1 MKIALALIGVLFF
14 SMTEATG
21 QTAPTNVWDPRF
33 DKIEISQRV
42 GTEIREIVAYDFKKY
57 WPAYPFTVR
66 INDGPI
72 VVFPKI
78 GPPPIAENDPTIQW
92 DRDWVGELYISNSA
106 NPEET
111 ELVAVF
117 NEQNQSQGITIPQS
131 MVSNRNTI
139 LIYIYSIR
147 ENQKVVF
154 DRFMFTLSGLT
165 EIDEQIGGEG
175 VPGDSGTVIIQ
186 IPCYVTTISSASNTF
201 TNAAGSFSFSV
212 NLSRE
217 NCTWNITTNVS
228 WITVSGELART
239 GNSTVSYSVAENT
252 TTDVRI
258 GSIVAGGQTHT
269 VIQRGRVADAPPPE
283 IPCVS
288 IVLEP
293 VREFPQ
299 NGGSSSYVVSLSRQD
314 CSWTISKNPE
324 ATWLSISGATSRIGN
339 STISYTVAPND
350 TTTVRTARITTSNS
364 THVVV
369 QQGKPIIEVVSET
382 PCYSTQISEPLSV
395 YSFQSG
401 TGSFNITS
409 SKNDCTWTITK
420 DAPWITI
427 QGATTR
433 SGSGTVTYS
442 VAQNNGTSVRT
453 GTIIAFNHRHS
464 VVQMPEERAPDP
476 EQPPSR
482 IDNLFA
488 NVISDSR
495 ILSSTQLLI
504 VDANSTDPILVE
516 EEPGIGTPPPQG
528 FGYIQAWGRNNLYQ
542 YGDGTRITFFSP
554 QISVPE
560 NVWSEISA
568 GVGYVAAI
576 DRDGVLH
583 TWGTNTFGQLGTG
596 DTRQRTTPTRI
607 ESSVRWKS
615 VSAGRGHTL
624 LLSENGRI
632 WSVGRNLYGQLG
644 NNTTRNSTEPIPV
657 ETDKSDWQ
665 YIFASADSSYAIDS
679 EGRLFAWG
687 YNNHGQLGNGN
698 RLNSRIPIHVATNLR
713 WRKVVSGESHVLGV
727 STNGTLHTWGRNNRG
742 QLGTGSISFTATMD
756 PVRIGEDSDWTD
768 VAAGFEYSMALR
780 DNGEIFS
787 FGINNYGQLGLG
799 DIVNRTSPTRVNLPV
814 VSRIFAG
821 YFHSFAIQMNG
832 DVYAWGRNEDG
843 QLGLGFNNPRRMES
857 PIRVSA
863 LQNDVLRMSLG
874 DFYSV
879 AIRGVEEEPE
889 SGEGGGGPQVPI
901 QLQSVILVPVGNSIS
916 ISWKGTTLAGRTVS
930 VLLRRGSE
938 TLVNRNY
945 SATESQTLSI
955 PITQTGIN
963 EYLIVVVLDGVNQS
977 ITTKFIVKSI

>member
-1 MKIALALIGVLFF
+1 MMKFALALIGVLFF
-14 SMTEATG
+14 SMADANA
-21 QTAPTNVWDPRF
+21 QTSPTNVWDPRF

-72 VVFPKI
+72 VIFPKI
-78 GPPPIAENDPTIQW
+78 GPPPIAETDPTIQW
-92 DRDWVGELYISNSA
+92 DRDWVGELYISNNENS
-106 NPEET
+106 EES

-154 DRFMFTLSGLT
+154 DRFMFSLSGLT

-175 VPGDSGTVIIQ
+175 VPGDPGTVIIQ
-186 IPCYVTTISSASNTF
+186 IPCYVTNISSPSNIF
-201 TNAAGSFSFSV
+201 TNAAGSFNFSV

-217 NCTWNITTNVS
+217 NCTWTISTNVS
-228 WITVSGELART
+228 WITVAGELSRT
-239 GNSTVSYSVAENT
+239 GNSTVAYSVAENT
-252 TTDVRI
+252 TTEVRT
-258 GSIVAGGQTHT
+258 GSVVVGGQTHT

-288 IVLEP
+288 IVLES

-299 NGGSSSYVVSLSRQD
+299 NGGSSSYTVSLSRQD
-314 CSWTISKNPE
+314 CTWSVSKNPE
-324 ATWLSISGATSRIGN
+324 ATWLTVSGSSSRTGN
-339 STISYTVAPND
+339 STISYTVAANE
-350 TTTVRTARITTSNS
+350 TTSVRTARITTSNS

-369 QQGKPIIEVVSET
+369 QQGKPIIEVVQET

-442 VAQNNGTSVRT
+442 VSQNTGTSVRT
-453 GTIIAFNHRHS
+453 GTIFAFNHRHS
-464 VVQMPEERAPDP
+464 VVQMPEEKSPEP
-476 EQPPSR
+476 EQQPSR
-482 IDNLFA
+482 IDSLIA

-495 ILSSTQLLI
+495 VLSSTQLLI
-504 VDANSTDPILVE
+504 VDPNSTDPILVE
-516 EEPGIGTPPPQG
+516 DELVTGNPAPQG

-554 QISVPE
+554 QISIPE
-560 NVWSEISA
+560 NIWSEISA
-568 GVGYVAAI
+568 GVGYAAAI

-583 TWGTNTFGQLGTG
+583 TWGSNTFGQLGTG
-596 DTRQRTTPTRI
+596 DTRQRTTPARI
-607 ESSVRWKS
+607 ESSVAWKS

-624 LLSENGRI
+624 LLSQDGRI
-632 WSVGRNLYGQLG
+632 WSIGRNLYGQLG
-644 NNTTRNSTEPIPV
+644 NNTTRNSSEPIPI
-657 ETDKSDWQ
+657 ESSKTDWQ

-687 YNNHGQLGNGN
+687 YNNHGQLGSGD

-713 WRKVVSGESHVLGV
+713 WKKVVSGESHVLGIT
-727 STNGTLHTWGRNNRG
+727 TNGMLYAWGRNNRG
-742 QLGTGSISFTATMD
+742 QLGTGNISFTATTD
-756 PVRIGEDSDWTD
+756 PVRIGEMSDWLD

-780 DNGEIFS
+780 ETGEVFS
-787 FGINNYGQLGLG
+787 FGVNNYGQLGVG
-799 DIVNRTSPTRVNLPV
+799 DIVNRTTPTKVNLPAV
-814 VSRIFAG
+814 ARIFAG
-821 YFHSFAIQMNG
+821 YFHSVAIQITG
-832 DVYAWGRNEDG
+832 DAYSWGRNEDG

-857 PIRVSA
+857 PIRVSS
-863 LQNDVLRMSLG
+863 LQNDVLRISLR
-874 DFYSV
+874 DFYSL
-879 AIRGVEEEPE
+879 AIRGVEEEQEE
-889 SGEGGGGPQVPI
+889 SGGGPQQPI

-938 TLVNRNY
+938 TVINQNY
-945 SATESQTLSI
+945 SATEPQTLSV
-955 PITQTGIN
+955 PITQSGIN
-963 EYLIVVVLDGVNQS
+963 EYVLVVVLQGVNQS
-977 ITTKFIVKSI
+977 ITTKFIIKSI